1 MQKSIYKW
9 KRTITAMLIVFLLF
23 HVPVSIAIAMEY
35 EQACDFYYQTVYDA
49 DYDTDCPEE
58 YDAEDASEDN
68 MKQEGAIPPQID
80 PFFHD
85 VPEHA
90 WYHTYI
96 TEIAQL
102 NIMHGIS
109 DQNFSPQ
116 SELTRAMFVTM
127 LYRMYLQSD
136 NDLGDKETVIAFHDV
151 QEDAWYYDAIIWA
164 STHGIATG
172 FADHTFRPHQA
183 IGREQLIVML
193 YRYHIA
199 SGQPVPL
206 TIDPNIHYFRD
217 YSDISPWARDAV
229 RWGVYHWILRGN
241 HTFRVL
247 PDNTTTRA
255 ESAAIIYRFMYPD
268 SLPAAPQMLS
278 CPGPEYI
285 PAPPAPIVPEPH
297 PTRPFDTNRERI
309 SGRTWSQSDVDL
321 LARCILAEAR
331 GRPGFYELVMVGRT
345 VTNRVDA
352 NRNSGGAAYRG
363 TISGVIQQPR
373 QFVWIRSGS
382 VPQRYR
388 DAAEYSLYRWAY
400 GYDAPVNRFVR
411 SGSDHRYLYFVG
423 QGHTVGNF
431 FRNGRFSD
439 FVF

>member
-1 MQKSIYKW
+1 MQKSIHNKY
-9 KRTITAMLIVFLLF
+9 RQAIAAILVAILLF
-23 HVPVSIAIAMEY
+23 HLPISSASATEY
-35 EQACDFYYQTVYDA
+35 EGTCDPYCQVIYDV
-49 DYDTDCPEE
+49 DYNTDCPEE
-58 YDAEDASEDN
+58 YHVAYQSEYDIEREDS
-68 MKQEGAIPPQID
+68 IPSQID
-80 PFFHD
+80 IFFHD

-90 WYHTYI
+90 WYHAYI
-96 TEIAQL
+96 TEIVQL
-102 NIMHGIS
+102 NIMYGTGTE
-109 DQNFSPQ
+109 NFSPQ

-127 LYRMYLQSD
+127 LYRMYIQSD
-136 NDLGDKETVIAFHDV
+136 KNFGDRETAVHFHDV
-151 QEDAWYYDAIIWA
+151 GEDGWYYDAVIWA
-164 STHGIATG
+164 NAHGIATG

-183 IGREQLIVML
+183 ISREQLIVML

-199 SGQPVPL
+199 NGQSAPM

-241 HTFRVL
+241 HTFRAL
-247 PDNTTTRA
+247 PGNTTTRA
-255 ESAAIIYRFMYPD
+255 ESAAIIYRFMNPD
-268 SLPAAPQMLS
+268 SLPATPQVLLY
-278 CPGPEYI
+278 PGPEYI
-285 PAPPAPIVPEPH
+285 PAPPTPTPEPH
-297 PTRPFDTNRERI
+297 PTRPFETNRERI

-345 VTNRVDA
+345 VTNRVDVH
-352 NRNSGGAAYRG
+352 RNGGGVAYRG

-373 QFVWIRSGS
+373 QFVWIRSGA

-388 DAAEYSLYRWAY
+388 DAAAYSLYRWAY

-423 QGHTVGNF
+423 HGHTVGNF
-431 FRNGRFSD
+431 FRNGRFSN